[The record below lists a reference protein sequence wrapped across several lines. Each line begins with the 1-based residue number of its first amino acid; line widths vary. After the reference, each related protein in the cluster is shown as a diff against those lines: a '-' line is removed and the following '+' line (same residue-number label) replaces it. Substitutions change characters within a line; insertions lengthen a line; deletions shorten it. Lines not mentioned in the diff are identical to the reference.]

1 MTKYDG
7 NGVDVVY
14 IDESGFA
21 NHMPR
26 THGYSKKGMRC
37 YGVHDWHSK
46 GRVNV
51 IGAIC
56 NFTFVTVCMFEA
68 SINADIFCSWIK
80 QDLLPKIKRG
90 SVVVMDN
97 APFHKR
103 SDIRQAIQDSGM
115 ILEYMPT
122 YSPDL
127 NPIEK
132 KWSQKKA
139 IRRREQ
145 CSVAELF
152 EEPG

>member
-1 MTKYDG
+1 MTEYDEQ
-7 NGVDVVY
+7 GVDVVY

-21 NHMPR
+21 NDMPR
-26 THGYSKKGMRC
+26 THGYSKKGRRC
-37 YGVHDWHSK
+37 YGTHDWHSR

-56 NFTFVTVCMFEA
+56 NFVFVTVCMFET
-68 SINADIFCSWIK
+68 SINADIFYSWIK
-80 QDLLPKIKRG
+80 QDLLPKIKKG

-103 SDIRQAIQDSGM
+103 SDIKQAIEDSGM
-115 ILEYMPT
+115 IIEYMPT

-145 CSVAELF
+145 CSVSKLF
-152 EEPG
+152 EKPG